1 MGITTA
7 YMVPHPPIIV
17 PGVGKGEEKKIQS
30 TIDAYLELGRRIGE
44 EKPDTIVVI
53 SPHQTMYADY
63 FHISPKEGAKGDF
76 SRFGA
81 PQEKMEVSYD
91 TVRCGRRE
99 KSPCWD
105 VRGKGEGFRPRNHG
119 AALFCKSILYGLS
132 SGAHWTFRPFFYAS
146 L

>member
-91 TVRCGRRE
+91 TELLGR
-99 KSPCWD
+99 
-105 VRGKGEGFRPRNHG
+105 
-119 AALFCKSILYGLS
+119 
-132 SGAHWTFRPFFYAS
+132 
-146 L
+146 